1 MHTLSRLLLA
11 LVASA
16 SLAACGAS
24 DSASSSDNA
33 QGTGVNTS
41 AAHEAAWSTLHIR
54 GTMNDWGTTPMQL
67 VADHEWSVEVTT
79 GTSSKERFKFDV
91 HGDWR
96 LNFGDNDR
104 DQTADRSG
112 KDIPLPAGQ
121 TVLIHFNDQ
130 SNFYWVEERRWQAD
144 VSIELPEGVD
154 AQALAFQQAQLSV
167 DGEAYGWNYVYVDE
181 GRPYVPV
188 CCLAKGAEGT
198 LSFDSLVGGKRLV
211 GEVTWVVDGTMDP
224 IPLQMSLVEA
234 TLEGFGG
241 VELSVLADRWEND
254 RILSSPYGSVS
265 VFLGDWQAGNVLGH
279 TGSDGKVS
287 LMIPGGE
294 HKLSAMLMTSS
305 HSIASASTSV
315 NVIEGSIIDAKLH
328 MAPTQVVV
336 RAYYDTGV
344 GRALYITGASDYLGN
359 WKTAS
364 RMDWSGNSWGYQS
377 NLPMGVPFKIVMAP
391 WSDDRTISTSGVT
404 WEKGSNR
411 IVTPPNGSYY
421 SDLTAHPS
429 F

>member
-1 MHTLSRLLLA
+1 
-11 LVASA
+11 
-16 SLAACGAS
+16 
-24 DSASSSDNA
+24 
-33 QGTGVNTS
+33 
-41 AAHEAAWSTLHIR
+41 
-54 GTMNDWGTTPMQL
+54 MQL

-79 GTSSKERFKFDV
+79 GASGKERFKFDV
-91 HGDWR
+91 YGDWG
-96 LNFGDNDR
+96 LNFGDNDG

-112 KDIPLPAGQ
+112 KDIALPADQ
-121 TVLIHFNDQ
+121 TVLIHFNDL
-130 SNFYWVEERRWQAD
+130 SKFYWVEERRWQAD
-144 VSIELPEGVD
+144 VSIDLPEGVD

-188 CCLAKGAEGT
+188 CCLAKGSEGT

-241 VELSVLADRWEND
+241 VELSVFADRWEND
-254 RILSSPYGSVS
+254 RIVSGPYNNVG

-287 LMIPGGE
+287 LMIPGGDQ
-294 HKLSAMLMTSS
+294 KLSAMLMTSS
-305 HSIASASTSV
+305 HSIASASTTV
-315 NVIEGSIIDAKLH
+315 NVIEGSIIDAELH
-328 MAPTQVVV
+328 MAPIQVVV
-336 RAYYDTGV
+336 RAYYDAGM

-364 RMDWSGNSWGYQS
+364 RMDWSGDSWGYQK
-377 NLPMGVPFKIVMAP
+377 NLPMGLPFKIVMAP

-411 IVTPPNGSYY
+411 IVTPPNGNYY
-421 SDLTAHPS
+421 SDIAAHPS